1 MSTTIDNRVLEMRFD
16 NKQFEQ
22 GVSTTMS
29 TLDKL
34 KQKLNLTGASK
45 GLEDVGRAAKNVD
58 MSGLGRGVETVQ
70 AKFSALQVVGVTAL
84 TNITN
89 QAVNAGKRMVSA
101 LTIDPIKTGFQE
113 YETQIGAIQTIL
125 ANTQKEG
132 TNVER
137 VNKALDE
144 LNTYADK
151 TIYNFTEMTRNIG
164 TFTAAGVKLDTSVS
178 AIKGIANLAAISGST
193 SQQASSA
200 MYQLSQALAAGKVS
214 LMDWNSVV
222 NAGMGGQVFQD
233 ALVRTSELLGTGA
246 KGAIEMYG
254 SFRESLTKGEW
265 LTTEVLT
272 ETLNQLSGAYSKA
285 DLMAQGYTEEQANEI
300 VKLAETA
307 QAAATE
313 VKTFTQLWDTM
324 KEAAQSGWS
333 QTWRLIVGDFEEAK
347 QLFTGLSDFF
357 GGIIGRSADKRNKI
371 LEGALTGNPFTKIAE
386 KIKTVTSATEKLT
399 GATEKVK
406 NVTKDYGDVVSK
418 IIGGEFGD
426 GEARVKAVTEAGYDW
441 AHAQNLVN
449 EKLGDS
455 TRHATDYKESQEEL
469 AKSQEKA
476 NKAQKITIDDLVKMS
491 DAQLKSLGFTKE
503 EIKAFRE
510 LEEQSKKTGIP
521 LKDLVEDIDQLNGRT
536 LLLNSFKNA
545 GQGLV
550 AVFSSIGKAWKE
562 TFWGNMSE
570 EDIIAKK
577 AERLYDMIAALH
589 KFSLSLKVSDET
601 AAKITR
607 TFKGLFAIIDIL
619 TTITGGGLKMAFKVL
634 SKILGAF
641 DMDVLD
647 LTANIGD
654 AIVAFRD
661 FLFNNDLVNK
671 GFELLATAIV
681 NAAKGVKDFCNAF
694 KNLPMVQTFVSNVKS
709 VFEDIKN
716 IDLTE
721 VGRNIIE
728 GLQNGLSEG
737 VSNVFSKMIEIGQGI
752 IDAIKGILGIHSP
765 SRVMMAIGGFIIAGL
780 VLGLKMAF
788 PEVWDTIVQLGKD
801 FVQKCQDTFSEISW
815 DKILASGLAVSMVYF
830 IKQISDAIGG
840 IAHAFDSI
848 GSMFD
853 GVADILQSFD
863 KVLKGFSW
871 NLKAKA
877 MQKMAISIAILAASV
892 AVLSYIEPKKLWNA
906 VGVIA
911 ALSAILVAL
920 GVAMDKMTQAS
931 VKIDKGGASIEGM
944 KSGLIQI
951 GIALLLL
958 AATVKIVGSM
968 NPEAAKQGF
977 LGMAGMIL
985 AIVTVFTAFGAI
997 AKYGDTTNIDKL
1009 GGMILKI
1016 SLAMVLL
1023 VGVCK
1028 LVGKLSTDEMI
1039 KGAAFAGAFV
1049 VFVTLLSAASKFAGD
1064 QADKIG
1070 KMVFKLSLAMI
1081 LLVGFCKLAGG
1092 LSKDEMIKGA
1102 AFAGAFLIFVGSL
1115 VLITKMFPMAQ
1126 IQKISGMVFAITVS
1140 LMLMVG
1146 VCKLVGMLSPGEM
1159 IKGGIFATAFLGLI
1173 AILVKVCTIGSEQQ
1187 MAKVAASILAFS
1199 IAVGILAG
1207 VCMVMSLLSI
1217 EALAKGLTAV
1227 VLLGGIM
1234 TAMIWATRGANDVKA
1249 NIIAMTVAIGVLA
1262 ASVVIL
1268 SMIDPSKLAGA
1279 TAAMAIL
1286 MGMFALIA
1294 KSSSNITSS
1303 MATLIVMTAAIGL
1316 IGGVVY
1322 LLAKLPIESVLG
1334 AAVGLSALLLALSAS
1349 MTIISRMGTLSGQA
1363 IISIG
1368 AMTLVV
1374 GALALIVGLLSKF
1387 GNVNS
1392 YIPIAVSLSTLL
1404 LTLSACTA
1412 ILAVVGLGGPAAL
1425 IGIGS
1430 LMALIVS
1437 MGGLMI
1443 AIGALVTYVPQME
1456 TFINKALPI
1465 LNKIGQGIGEFIG
1478 GIVSGFASATLSI
1491 LPKFGMAL
1499 SAFMVGVTPFI
1510 RIASTVDSSV
1520 LTGVGYLSGA
1530 ILALTA
1536 ANLVSGIG
1544 QFLSFGQSF
1553 ADLGVQLSAF
1563 ITGAAPFLAMIRT
1576 VDPASVEAAN
1586 TLAKMIMTLTKA
1598 DLLQGITS
1606 FLTGGPDFSDFGA
1619 QLTAFG
1625 KAVVEFSN
1633 TISGGKIDPEAVN
1646 AAAEAGL
1653 AMAKVAKAIPK
1664 KDGFL
1669 QDIVGEADLEEFG
1682 SACEAF
1688 GYAIKRMSTAL
1699 TGTGGETIIN
1709 AETIDAVVKAGQG
1722 MSKIASA
1729 IPKKDGFLQDIVGE
1743 QDLEEF
1749 GLACEAFGYAIKRM
1763 SIALSGSNGEN
1774 TINNEAIEAAV
1785 KAGKGMTK
1793 LNEAIPKKDG
1803 WLQDIVGEQDLET
1816 FGSACEAFGKAIK
1829 TMSDSLGGADGASIN
1844 LEAIDAAISAGKK
1857 MTALANALPSEG
1869 LFDGKMNL
1877 TEFSDY
1883 IGDFGDAISDFGIK
1897 VAGINVDS
1905 IGVAISAANRIKNLI
1920 QSLVGLDTSGVAAFT
1935 GIGTGGFGADGAVSD
1950 IAKAIADFCSKTAGI
1965 DSGVLATSVSAAL
1978 KLKNL
1983 ISGLAGLDTSGIENF
1998 KIDKVGTAIS
2008 GYYNKVSAIE
2018 PGSLMASIA
2027 AAQKLKSF
2035 ISSLSGFDSSGVSAF
2050 KSALDQLSE
2059 VSIQKFVNSFKAA
2072 SSQLSTIGIGMINSL
2087 ANGMKQGMTRIPA
2100 ITTSIM
2106 NTTVAIF
2113 RSKSS
2118 ALTPAGRAMMNNLAI
2133 GLQSGKGKCISIT
2146 NGISASLVA
2155 SISAKS
2161 SSFKPAGVAMINGF
2175 AAGLASGRANCIS
2188 IVASLSTS
2196 ISSSIMSKVPLFRTS
2211 GFAMTNGLAQGL
2223 LSGKGRCIST
2233 INSMMVEMATII
2245 RSRQTLFRASGI
2257 QLSASLIQGITSKRG
2272 AVKSAVT
2279 SLVSGA
2285 ASGIRS
2291 HYGSFKSAGS
2301 YLGSG
2306 LVIGI
2311 NSKKTAAYNAGY
2323 ALGQAAV
2330 RGEKDGQKSNSPS
2343 KLTIQSGKW
2352 IGEGLIIGMDMMGR
2366 KVYNAGHTM
2375 GNTAATSM
2383 SQVIS
2388 RVSDMINSDIDV
2400 QPTIRPVVDLSD
2412 VKSGARSI
2420 NSMLNIGSR
2429 IGLSPNIDRV
2439 SSLMSRQNQN
2449 GGNGD
2454 VVSAI
2459 NKLGKRLGNV
2469 NSTTYNVNGV
2479 SVNNNSDVS
2488 SAIETLIRA
2497 AVIEGRA

>member
-45 GLEDVGRAAKNVD
+45 GLEDISKASKNVD

-70 AKFSALQVVGVTAL
+70 AKFSALQVAGVTAL
-84 TNITN
+84 VNITN

-132 TNVER
+132 TNVEI

-193 SQQASSA
+193 SQQASTA

-313 VKTFTQLWDTM
+313 VKTFTQLWDTL

-347 QLFTGLSDFF
+347 ELFSGLSDFF
-357 GGIIGRSADKRNKI
+357 GGIIGKSAERRNKI
-371 LEGALTGNPFTKIAE
+371 LEGALSGTPFTKIAD
-386 KIKTVTSATEKLT
+386 KIKSVTSATEKLT

-406 NVTKDYGDVVSK
+406 NITKDYGDVVSK
-418 IIGGEFGD
+418 IIGGEFGN
-426 GEARVKAVTEAGYDW
+426 GEARIKSLTEAGYDW

-455 TRHATDYKESQEEL
+455 TRHATDYKESQEEV

-503 EIKAFRE
+503 EVKAFRE

-521 LKDLVEDIDQLNGRT
+521 LKDLVEDIDLLNGRT

-562 TFWGNMSE
+562 TFWGDMSE
-570 EDIIAKK
+570 DDIIAQKVDS
-577 AERLYDMIAALH
+577 LYNMIAALH
-589 KFSLSLKVSDET
+589 KFSLNLKVSDET
-601 AAKITR
+601 AEKITR

-619 TTITGGGLKMAFKVL
+619 TTITGGGLKIAFKLL

-641 DMDVLD
+641 DMDILD
-647 LTANIGD
+647 LTANMGD

-681 NAAKGVKDFCNAF
+681 NAAKGIKDFCNAF

-815 DKILASGLAVSMVYF
+815 DKILASGLAVAMVYF
-830 IKQISDAIGG
+830 IKQISDAVGG

-848 GSMFD
+848 GNMFD
-853 GVADILQSFD
+853 GVADVLQSFD

-920 GVAMDKMTQAS
+920 GIAMDKMTQAS
-931 VKIDKGGASIEGM
+931 VKIDRGGASIDGM

-985 AIVTVFTAFGAI
+985 AIITLFTAFGAV

-1016 SLAMVLL
+1016 SLAMILL

-1092 LSKDEMIKGA
+1092 LSKDEMIKGT
-1102 AFAGAFLIFVGSL
+1102 AFAGAFLVFVGAL
-1115 VLITKMFPMAQ
+1115 VLISKMFPLAQ

-1146 VCKLVGMLSPGEM
+1146 VCKLVGLLSPGEM

-1199 IAVGILAG
+1199 VAVGILAA

-1249 NIIAMTVAIGVLA
+1249 NIIAMTVAIGVIA
-1262 ASVVIL
+1262 AAVVIL
-1268 SMIDPSKLAGA
+1268 SMIDPTKLAGA

-1286 MGMFALIA
+1286 MGMFALIV

-1303 MATLIVMTAAIGL
+1303 LSTLIVMTVAIGL

-1334 AAVGLSALLLALSAS
+1334 AAVGLSTLLLAISAS
-1349 MTIISRMGTLSGQA
+1349 MTVISKMGVLSGQA
-1363 IISIG
+1363 LVSIG
-1368 AMTLVV
+1368 AMTIVV

-1404 LTLSACTA
+1404 LVLSACTA
-1412 ILAVVGLGGPAAL
+1412 ILTVVGLGGPAAL

-1430 LMALIVS
+1430 LLALIVS
-1437 MGGLMI
+1437 MGGLMV

-1465 LNKIGQGIGEFIG
+1465 LNKIGQGIGEFLG
-1478 GIVSGFASATLSI
+1478 GIVAGFASAALSI

-1536 ANLVSGIG
+1536 ANLISGIG

-1553 ADLGVQLSAF
+1553 ADLGSQLSAF
-1563 ITGAAPFLAMIRT
+1563 IMGAAPFLAMIRT

-1606 FLTGGPDFSDFGA
+1606 FLTGGTDFSDFGS

-1633 TISGGKIDPEAVN
+1633 TISGGKIDPETVN

-1682 SACEAF
+1682 VACEAF

-1699 TGTGGETIIN
+1699 TGAGGETLIN
-1709 AETIDAVVKAGQG
+1709 PETIDSVVKAGQG
-1722 MSKIASA
+1722 MTKIASA

-1763 SIALSGSNGEN
+1763 STALSGSNGEN

-1785 KAGKGMTK
+1785 KAGQGMTK
-1793 LNEAIPKKDG
+1793 LNAAIPKKEG
-1803 WLQDIVGEQDLET
+1803 WLQDIVGEQDLAS
-1816 FGSACEAFGKAIK
+1816 FGAACEAFGAAIK
-1829 TMSDSLGGADGASIN
+1829 TMSDSLGGTDGTSIN

-1857 MTALANALPSEG
+1857 MTALANALPTEG

-1877 TEFSDY
+1877 TEFSNY
-1883 IGDFGDAISDFGIK
+1883 IGNFGTAISDFGTK
-1897 VAGINVDS
+1897 VANVNVDS
-1905 IGVAISAANRIKNLI
+1905 IGTAISAANRIKNLI

-1950 IAKAIADFCSKTAGI
+1950 IAKAIADFCNKTAGI
-1965 DSGVLATSVSAAL
+1965 DTGVLGTSVSAAL
-1978 KLKNL
+1978 KLKSL

-2008 GYYNKVSAIE
+2008 GYFNKVSGID
-2018 PGSLMASIA
+2018 PGVLSGSIS
-2027 AAQKLKSF
+2027 AAQKLKNF
-2035 ISSLSGFDSSGVSAF
+2035 ISSLSGFDASGVSSF
-2050 KSALDQLSE
+2050 KTAIDQLST
-2059 VSIQKFVNSFKAA
+2059 VSIQKFVNSFKA
-2072 SSQLSTIGIGMINSL
+2072 SSGQLSSVGANMINSL
-2087 ANGMKQGMTRIPA
+2087 ANGLKQGSSKIP
-2100 ITTSIM
+2100 SIAASVM

-2118 ALTPAGRAMMNNLAI
+2118 ALAPAGVAMMSGLAI
-2133 GLQSGKGKCISIT
+2133 GLQSGRGKCISVVS
-2146 NGISASLVA
+2146 GISTA
-2155 SISAKS
+2155 
-2161 SSFKPAGVAMINGF
+2161 
-2175 AAGLASGRANCIS
+2175 
-2188 IVASLSTS
+2188 
-2196 ISSSIMSKVPLFRTS
+2196 ISSSIKSKSSAFRSSGLAMMSGLSQGLTS
-2211 GFAMTNGLAQGL
+2211 GKA
-2223 LSGKGRCIST
+2223 KCIST
-2233 INSMMVEMATII
+2233 TNAILTELANIIKSKQPLFTKAGEQMTSAIAT
-2245 RSRQTLFRASGI
+2245 GI
-2257 QLSASLIQGITSKRG
+2257 KSKSST
-2272 AVKSAVT
+2272 VKSAASSV
-2279 SLVSGA
+2279 VSSA
-2285 ASGIRS
+2285 ASACGNKYSAFYNAGANISKGLAAGIRS
-2291 HYGSFKSAGS
+2291 GVSAAR
-2301 YLGSG
+2301 
-2306 LVIGI
+2306 
-2311 NSKKTAAYNAGY
+2311 TAARE
-2323 ALGQAAV
+2323 LAAAADEAA
-2330 RGEKDGQKSNSPS
+2330 RARLKINSPS
-2343 KLTIQSGKW
+2343 KVFRA
-2352 IGEGLIIGMDMMGR
+2352 IGAGIPEGMAQGVTRFGGMVKR
-2366 KVYNAGHTM
+2366 AV
-2375 GNTAATSM
+2375 TSM
-2383 SQVIS
+2383 STSAIGTTAKSIARIS
-2388 RVSDMINSDIDV
+2388 DLVNSNIDA

-2420 NSMLNIGSR
+2420 NGMLNIGSR
-2429 IGLSPNIDRV
+2429 IGVSANIDRV
-2439 SSLMSRQNQN
+2439 SSLMSKQNQN
-2449 GGNGD
+2449 GGNDD

-2459 NKLGKRLGNV
+2459 NKLGKRLGNT

-2479 SVNNNSDVS
+2479 NVNNNSDVS
-2488 SAIETLIRA
+2488 SAIETLIRY

>member
-45 GLEDVGRAAKNVD
+45 GLEDISRASKNVD

-70 AKFSALQVVGVTAL
+70 AKFSALQVAGVTAL
-84 TNITN
+84 VNITN

-101 LTIDPIKTGFQE
+101 LTIDPIKSGFQE

-132 TNVER
+132 TNVEI

-193 SQQASSA
+193 SQQASTA
-200 MYQLSQALAAGKVS
+200 MYQLSQALAAGRVS

-313 VKTFTQLWDTM
+313 VKTFTQLWDTL

-347 QLFTGLSDFF
+347 ELFSGLSDFF
-357 GGIIGRSADKRNKI
+357 GGIIGKSAERRNKI
-371 LEGALTGNPFTKIAE
+371 LEGALSGTPFTKIAD
-386 KIKTVTSATEKLT
+386 KIKSVTSATEKLT

-406 NVTKDYGDVVSK
+406 NITKDYGDVVSK
-418 IIGGEFGD
+418 IIGGEFGN
-426 GEARVKAVTEAGYDW
+426 GEARIKSLTEAGYDW

-455 TRHATDYKESQEEL
+455 TRHATDYKESQEEVN
-469 AKSQEKA
+469 KSQEKL
-476 NKAQKITIDDLVKMS
+476 NKSQKITIDDLVKMS

-503 EIKAFRE
+503 EVKAFRE

-521 LKDLVEDIDQLNGRT
+521 LKDLVEDIDLLNGRT

-562 TFWGNMSE
+562 TFWGDMSE
-570 EDIIAKK
+570 DDIIAQKVDS
-577 AERLYDMIAALH
+577 LYNMIAALH
-589 KFSLSLKVSDET
+589 KFSLNLKVSDET
-601 AAKITR
+601 AEKITR

-619 TTITGGGLKMAFKVL
+619 TTITGGGLKIAFKLL

-641 DMDVLD
+641 DMDILD
-647 LTANIGD
+647 LTANMGD

-681 NAAKGVKDFCNAF
+681 NAAKCIKDFCNAF

-728 GLQNGLSEG
+728 GLQNGLSDG
-737 VSNVFSKMIEIGQGI
+737 VSNVFSKMIEIGKGI

-815 DKILASGLAVSMVYF
+815 DKILASGLAVAMVYF
-830 IKQISDAIGG
+830 IKQISDAVGG

-853 GVADILQSFD
+853 GVADVLKGFD

-920 GVAMDKMTQAS
+920 GIAMDKMTQAS
-931 VKIDKGGASIEGM
+931 VKIDKGGASIDGM

-985 AIVTVFTAFGAI
+985 AIITLFTAFGAV

-1016 SLAMVLL
+1016 SLAMILL

-1039 KGAAFAGAFV
+1039 KGAAFAGAFI
-1049 VFVTLLSAASKFAGD
+1049 VFVTLLSVASKFAGD
-1064 QADKIG
+1064 QADEIG
-1070 KMVFKLSLAMI
+1070 KMVFKLSLSMI

-1102 AFAGAFLIFVGSL
+1102 AFAGAFLVFVGAL
-1115 VLITKMFPMAQ
+1115 VLISKMFPLAQ

-1146 VCKLVGMLSPGEM
+1146 VCKLVGLLSPGEM
-1159 IKGGIFATAFLGLI
+1159 IKGGIFAAAFLGLI

-1199 IAVGILAG
+1199 VAVGILAA

-1217 EALAKGLTAV
+1217 GALAKGLTAV

-1234 TAMIWATRGANDVKA
+1234 TAMIWATRGANDVKG
-1249 NIIAMTVAIGVLA
+1249 NIIAMSVAIGVLA
-1262 ASVVIL
+1262 AAVVIL
-1268 SMIDPSKLAGA
+1268 SMINPTKLAGA
-1279 TAAMAIL
+1279 TAAMTIL

-1303 MATLIVMTAAIGL
+1303 MATLIVMTVAIGL
-1316 IGGVVY
+1316 IGGIVY

-1334 AAVGLSALLLALSAS
+1334 AAVGLSALLLAISAS
-1349 MTIISRMGTLSGQA
+1349 MTVISNMGVLSDQA
-1363 IISIG
+1363 LVSIG
-1368 AMTLVV
+1368 AMTIVV

-1404 LTLSACTA
+1404 LALSACTA

-1430 LMALIVS
+1430 LLALIVS
-1437 MGGLMI
+1437 MGGLMV

-1465 LNKIGQGIGEFIG
+1465 LNKIGQGIGEFLG
-1478 GIVSGFASATLSI
+1478 GIVAGFASAALSI

-1553 ADLGVQLSAF
+1553 VDLGSQLSAF
-1563 ITGAAPFLAMIRT
+1563 IMGAAPFLAMIRT
-1576 VDPASVEAAN
+1576 IDPASVEAAN
-1586 TLAKMIMTLTKA
+1586 TLAKMIMTLTKT

-1606 FLTGGPDFSDFGA
+1606 FLTGGPDFSDFGS

-1682 SACEAF
+1682 VACEAF

-1699 TGTGGETIIN
+1699 TGAGGETLIN
-1709 AETIDAVVKAGQG
+1709 PETIDSVVKAGQG
-1722 MSKIASA
+1722 MTKIASA

-1763 SIALSGSNGEN
+1763 STALSGSNGEN

-1785 KAGKGMTK
+1785 KAGQGMTK
-1793 LNEAIPKKDG
+1793 LNGAIPKKEG
-1803 WLQDIVGEQDLET
+1803 WLQDIVGEQDLES
-1816 FGSACEAFGKAIK
+1816 FGAACEAFGSAIK
-1829 TMSDSLGGADGASIN
+1829 TMSDSLGGTDGISIN

-1883 IGDFGDAISDFGIK
+1883 IGDFGDAISDFGTK
-1897 VAGINVDS
+1897 VANVNVDS
-1905 IGVAISAANRIKNLI
+1905 IGTAISAANRIKNLI

-1950 IAKAIADFCSKTAGI
+1950 IAKAIADFCNKTAGI
-1965 DSGVLATSVSAAL
+1965 DTGVLGTSVSAAL
-1978 KLKNL
+1978 KLKSL

-2008 GYYNKVSAIE
+2008 GYFNKVSGID
-2018 PGSLMASIA
+2018 PGVLSGSIS
-2027 AAQKLKSF
+2027 AAQKLKNF
-2035 ISSLSGFDSSGVSAF
+2035 ISSLSGFDASGVSSF
-2050 KSALDQLSE
+2050 KTAIDQLST
-2059 VSIQKFVNSFKAA
+2059 VSIQKFVNSFKA
-2072 SSQLSTIGIGMINSL
+2072 SSGQLSSVGANMINSL
-2087 ANGMKQGMTRIPA
+2087 ANGLKQGSSKIP
-2100 ITTSIM
+2100 SIAASVM

-2118 ALTPAGRAMMNNLAI
+2118 ALAPAGVAMMNGLAI
-2133 GLQSGKGKCISIT
+2133 GLQSGKGECISVVS
-2146 NGISASLVA
+2146 GISTA
-2155 SISAKS
+2155 
-2161 SSFKPAGVAMINGF
+2161 
-2175 AAGLASGRANCIS
+2175 
-2188 IVASLSTS
+2188 
-2196 ISSSIMSKVPLFRTS
+2196 ISSSIKSKSSAFRSSGLAMMSGLSQGLTS
-2211 GFAMTNGLAQGL
+2211 GKA
-2223 LSGKGRCIST
+2223 KCIST
-2233 INSMMVEMATII
+2233 TNAILTELANIIKSKQPLFTKAGEQMTSAIAT
-2245 RSRQTLFRASGI
+2245 GI
-2257 QLSASLIQGITSKRG
+2257 KSKSST
-2272 AVKSAVT
+2272 VKSAASSV
-2279 SLVSGA
+2279 VSSA
-2285 ASGIRS
+2285 ASACGNKYSAFYNAGANISKGLAAGIRS
-2291 HYGSFKSAGS
+2291 GVSAAR
-2301 YLGSG
+2301 
-2306 LVIGI
+2306 
-2311 NSKKTAAYNAGY
+2311 TAARE
-2323 ALGQAAV
+2323 LAAAADEAA
-2330 RGEKDGQKSNSPS
+2330 RARLKINSPS
-2343 KLTIQSGKW
+2343 KVFRA
-2352 IGEGLIIGMDMMGR
+2352 IGAGIPEGMAQGVTRFGGMVKR
-2366 KVYNAGHTM
+2366 AV
-2375 GNTAATSM
+2375 TSM
-2383 SQVIS
+2383 STSAIGTTAKSIARIS
-2388 RVSDMINSDIDV
+2388 DLVNSDIDA

-2420 NSMLNIGSR
+2420 NGMLNIGSR
-2429 IGLSPNIDRV
+2429 IGVSANIDRV
-2439 SSLMSRQNQN
+2439 SSLMSKQNQN
-2449 GGNGD
+2449 GGNDD

-2459 NKLGKRLGNV
+2459 NKLGKRLGNT

-2479 SVNNNSDVS
+2479 NVNNNSDVS
-2488 SAIETLIRA
+2488 SAIETLIRY

>member
-45 GLEDVGRAAKNVD
+45 GLEDISRASKNVD

-84 TNITN
+84 ANITN

-101 LTIDPIKTGFQE
+101 LTIDPIKSGFQE
-113 YETQIGAIQTIL
+113 YETQLNSVQTIL
-125 ANTQKEG
+125 SNTMSEG
-132 TNVER
+132 TDVKK
-137 VNKALDE
+137 VNAALDE

-164 TFTAAGVKLDTSVS
+164 TFTAAGVKLDDSVA
-178 AIKGIANLAAISGST
+178 AIKGIANLAAISGSS
-193 SQQASSA
+193 SQQASTA

-222 NAGMGGQVFQD
+222 NAGMGGKIFQD
-233 ALVRTSELLGTGA
+233 ALIRTSELMGTGA
-246 KGAIEMYG
+246 QEAIKMHG
-254 SFRESLTKGEW
+254 TFRESLTSTGW
-265 LTTEVLT
+265 LTTDVLK
-272 ETLNQLSGAYSKA
+272 ETLKQISGAYTEAELIS
-285 DLMAQGYTEEQANEI
+285 QGYTESQAEDI
-300 VKLAETA
+300 IKLADQAMSAA
-307 QAAATE
+307 QD
-313 VKTFTQLWDTM
+313 VKTFTQMFDVL
-324 KEAAQSGWS
+324 KEAAQSGWA
-333 QTWRLIVGDFEEAK
+333 QTWRLIFGDFEEAK
-347 QLFTGLSDFF
+347 TFWTSVSNTLTDLIGKFSDF
-357 GGIIGRSADKRNKI
+357 RNKI
-371 LEGALTGNPFTKIAE
+371 LENALSKNLFSLKDPFE
-386 KIKTVTSATEKLT
+386 KIYNTFDKIINPAKKVNNTIGEVAKTFNDLDEIASKVIKGDFGNGQERFDKLT
-399 GATEKVK
+399 ESGQNWMKV
-406 NVTKDYGDVVSK
+406 
-418 IIGGEFGD
+418 
-426 GEARVKAVTEAGYDW
+426 
-441 AHAQNLVN
+441 QNKVN
-449 EKLGDS
+449 ETLGDS
-455 TRHATDYKESQEEL
+455 HRYTEEQIE
-469 AKSQEKA
+469 AQEKLIQKQSKATESTKDNSKA
-476 NKAQKITIDDLVKMS
+476 NEKNAASKFTLSEENKKMIK
-491 DAQLKSLGFTKE
+491 DMASLGDELEKSDKYTKDQVE
-503 EIKAFRE
+503 AFRE
-510 LEEQSKKTGIP
+510 LEQVASSLGVPIVDLIDNIENLTGRFF
-521 LKDLVEDIDQLNGRT
+521 LLNGIKNIGRAIAGT
-536 LLLNSFKNA
+536 FKAIGDGWVMAFGKFDRESAVEGIFNAVLSFSKLTA
-545 GQGLV
+545 SL
-550 AVFSSIGKAWKE
+550 IPTKE
-562 TFWGNMSE
+562 E
-570 EDIIAKK
+570 
-577 AERLYDMIAALH
+577 AEN
-589 KFSLSLKVSDET
+589 LS
-601 AAKITR
+601 R
-607 TFKGLFAIIDIL
+607 TFAGLFAIIDIL
-619 TTITGGGLKMAFKVL
+619 TTIVGGGFKIAFKLL

-641 DMDVLD
+641 DMNILD
-647 LTANIGD
+647 LTANMGD

-681 NAAKGVKDFCNAF
+681 NAAKGIKDFCNAF
-694 KNLPMVQTFVSNVKS
+694 KDLPMVQTFVSNVKS
-709 VFEDIKN
+709 VFEDIRN

-788 PEVWDTIVQLGKD
+788 PEVWDAIVQLGKD

-815 DKILASGLAVSMVYF
+815 DKILASGLAIAMVYF
-830 IKQISDAIGG
+830 IKQISDAVGG

-853 GVADILQSFD
+853 GVADVLKGFD

-906 VGVIA
+906 VGIIA

-920 GVAMDKMTQAS
+920 GIAMDKMTQAS
-931 VKIDKGGASIEGM
+931 VKIDKGGASIDGM

-977 LGMAGMIL
+977 LGMTGMIL
-985 AIVTVFTAFGAI
+985 AIITLFTAFGAV

-1016 SLAMVLL
+1016 SLAMILL

-1039 KGAAFAGAFV
+1039 KGAAFAGAFI
-1049 VFVTLLSAASKFAGD
+1049 VFVTLLSVASKFAGD
-1064 QADKIG
+1064 QADEIG
-1070 KMVFKLSLAMI
+1070 KMVFKLSLSMI

-1102 AFAGAFLIFVGSL
+1102 AFAGAFLVFVGAL
-1115 VLITKMFPMAQ
+1115 VLISKMFPLAQ

-1146 VCKLVGMLSPGEM
+1146 VCKLVGLLSPGEM
-1159 IKGGIFATAFLGLI
+1159 IKGGIFATVFLGLI

-1199 IAVGILAG
+1199 VAVGILAA

-1217 EALAKGLTAV
+1217 GALAKGLTAV

-1234 TAMIWATRGANDVKA
+1234 TAMIWATRGANDVKG

-1262 ASVVIL
+1262 AAVVIL
-1268 SMIDPSKLAGA
+1268 SMINPTKLAGA
-1279 TAAMAIL
+1279 TAAMTIL

-1303 MATLIVMTAAIGL
+1303 MATLIVMTVAIGL
-1316 IGGVVY
+1316 IGGIVY

-1334 AAVGLSALLLALSAS
+1334 AAVGLSALLLAISAS
-1349 MTIISRMGTLSGQA
+1349 MTVISKMGVLSGQA
-1363 IISIG
+1363 LVSIG
-1368 AMTLVV
+1368 AMTIVV

-1404 LTLSACTA
+1404 LALSACTA

-1430 LMALIVS
+1430 LLALIVS
-1437 MGGLMI
+1437 MGGLMV

-1465 LNKIGQGIGEFIG
+1465 LNKIGQGIGEFLG
-1478 GIVSGFASATLSI
+1478 GIVAGFASAALSI

-1536 ANLVSGIG
+1536 ANLISGIG

-1553 ADLGVQLSAF
+1553 VDLGSQLSAF
-1563 ITGAAPFLAMIRT
+1563 IMGAAPFLAMIRT
-1576 VDPASVEAAN
+1576 IDPASVEAAN

-1606 FLTGGPDFSDFGA
+1606 FLTGGPDFSDFGS

-1682 SACEAF
+1682 VACEAF

-1699 TGTGGETIIN
+1699 TGAGGETLIN
-1709 AETIDAVVKAGQG
+1709 PETIDSVVKAGQG
-1722 MSKIASA
+1722 MTKIASA

-1763 SIALSGSNGEN
+1763 STALSGSNGEN

-1785 KAGKGMTK
+1785 KAGQGMTK
-1793 LNEAIPKKDG
+1793 LNGAIPKKEG
-1803 WLQDIVGEQDLET
+1803 WLQDIVGEQDLES
-1816 FGSACEAFGKAIK
+1816 FGAACEAFGSAIK
-1829 TMSDSLGGADGASIN
+1829 TMSDSLGGTDGISIN

-1883 IGDFGDAISDFGIK
+1883 IGDFGDAISDFGTK
-1897 VAGINVDS
+1897 VANVNVDS
-1905 IGVAISAANRIKNLI
+1905 IGTAISAANRIKNLI

-1950 IAKAIADFCSKTAGI
+1950 IAKAIADFCNKTAGI
-1965 DSGVLATSVSAAL
+1965 DTGVLGTSVSAAL
-1978 KLKNL
+1978 KLKSL

-2008 GYYNKVSAIE
+2008 GYFNKVSGID
-2018 PGSLMASIA
+2018 PGVLSGSIS
-2027 AAQKLKSF
+2027 AAQKLKNF
-2035 ISSLSGFDSSGVSAF
+2035 ISSLSGFDASGVSSF
-2050 KSALDQLSE
+2050 KTAIDQLST
-2059 VSIQKFVNSFKAA
+2059 VSIQKFVNSFKA
-2072 SSQLSTIGIGMINSL
+2072 SSGQLSSVGANMINSL
-2087 ANGMKQGMTRIPA
+2087 ANGLKQGSSKIP
-2100 ITTSIM
+2100 SIAASVM

-2118 ALTPAGRAMMNNLAI
+2118 ALAPAGVAMMNGLAI
-2133 GLQSGKGKCISIT
+2133 GLQSGKGECISVVS
-2146 NGISASLVA
+2146 GISTA
-2155 SISAKS
+2155 
-2161 SSFKPAGVAMINGF
+2161 
-2175 AAGLASGRANCIS
+2175 
-2188 IVASLSTS
+2188 
-2196 ISSSIMSKVPLFRTS
+2196 ISSSIKSKSSAFRSSGLAMMSGLSQGLTS
-2211 GFAMTNGLAQGL
+2211 GKA
-2223 LSGKGRCIST
+2223 KCIST
-2233 INSMMVEMATII
+2233 TNAILTELANIIKSKQPLFTKAGEQMTSAIAT
-2245 RSRQTLFRASGI
+2245 GI
-2257 QLSASLIQGITSKRG
+2257 KSKSST
-2272 AVKSAVT
+2272 VKSAASSV
-2279 SLVSGA
+2279 VSSA
-2285 ASGIRS
+2285 ASACGNKYSAFYNAGANISKGLAAGIRS
-2291 HYGSFKSAGS
+2291 GVSAAR
-2301 YLGSG
+2301 
-2306 LVIGI
+2306 
-2311 NSKKTAAYNAGY
+2311 TAARE
-2323 ALGQAAV
+2323 LAAAADEAA
-2330 RGEKDGQKSNSPS
+2330 RARLKINSPS
-2343 KLTIQSGKW
+2343 KVFRA
-2352 IGEGLIIGMDMMGR
+2352 IGAGIPEGMAQGVTRFGGMVKR
-2366 KVYNAGHTM
+2366 AV
-2375 GNTAATSM
+2375 TSM
-2383 SQVIS
+2383 STSAIGTTAKSIARIS
-2388 RVSDMINSDIDV
+2388 DLVNSDIDA

-2420 NSMLNIGSR
+2420 NGMLNIGSR
-2429 IGLSPNIDRV
+2429 IGVSANIDRV
-2439 SSLMSRQNQN
+2439 SSLMSKQNQN
-2449 GGNGD
+2449 GGNDD

-2459 NKLGKRLGNV
+2459 NKLGKRLGNT

-2479 SVNNNSDVS
+2479 NVNNNSDVS
-2488 SAIETLIRA
+2488 SAIETLIRY

>member
-45 GLEDVGRAAKNVD
+45 GLEDISRASKNVD

-70 AKFSALQVVGVTAL
+70 AKFSALQVAGVTAL
-84 TNITN
+84 VNITN

-101 LTIDPIKTGFQE
+101 LTIDPIKSGFQE

-132 TNVER
+132 TNVEI

-164 TFTAAGVKLDTSVS
+164 AFTAAGVKLDTSVS

-193 SQQASSA
+193 SQQASTA
-200 MYQLSQALAAGKVS
+200 MYQLSQALAAGRVS

-313 VKTFTQLWDTM
+313 VKTFTQLWDTL

-347 QLFTGLSDFF
+347 ELFSGLSDFF
-357 GGIIGRSADKRNKI
+357 GGIIGKSAERRNKI
-371 LEGALTGNPFTKIAE
+371 LEGALSGTPFTKIAD
-386 KIKTVTSATEKLT
+386 KIKSVTSATEKLT

-406 NVTKDYGDVVSK
+406 NITKDYGDVVSK

-426 GEARVKAVTEAGYDW
+426 GEARFKALTEAGYDW

-455 TRHATDYKESQEEL
+455 TRHATDYKESQEEVN
-469 AKSQEKA
+469 KSQEKL
-476 NKAQKITIDDLVKMS
+476 NKSQKITIDDLVKMS

-503 EIKAFRE
+503 EVKAFRE

-521 LKDLVEDIDQLNGRT
+521 LKDLVEDIDLLNGRT

-562 TFWGNMSE
+562 TFWGDMSE
-570 EDIIAKK
+570 DDIIAQKVDS
-577 AERLYDMIAALH
+577 LYNMIAALH
-589 KFSLSLKVSDET
+589 KFSLNLKVSDET
-601 AAKITR
+601 AEKITR

-619 TTITGGGLKMAFKVL
+619 TTITGGGLKIAFKLL

-641 DMDVLD
+641 DMDILD
-647 LTANIGD
+647 LTANMGD

-681 NAAKGVKDFCNAF
+681 NAAKGIKDFCNAF

-728 GLQNGLSEG
+728 GLQNGLSDG
-737 VSNVFSKMIEIGQGI
+737 VSNVFSKMIEIGKGI

-788 PEVWDTIVQLGKD
+788 PEVWDAIVQLGKD
-801 FVQKCQDTFSEISW
+801 FVQKCQDTFTEISW
-815 DKILASGLAVSMVYF
+815 DKILASGLAIAIVYF
-830 IKQISDAIGG
+830 IKQISDAVGG

-848 GSMFD
+848 GNMFD
-853 GVADILQSFD
+853 GIADVLQSFD

-920 GVAMDKMTQAS
+920 GIAMDKMTQAS
-931 VKIDKGGASIEGM
+931 VKIDKGGASIDGM

-985 AIVTVFTAFGAI
+985 AIVSVFMAFGAI

-1102 AFAGAFLIFVGSL
+1102 AFAGAFLVFVGAL
-1115 VLITKMFPMAQ
+1115 VLISKMFPLAQ

-1146 VCKLVGMLSPGEM
+1146 VCKLVELLSPGEM

-1199 IAVGILAG
+1199 VAVGILAA

-1234 TAMIWATRGANDVKA
+1234 TAMTWATRGANDVKG
-1249 NIIAMTVAIGVLA
+1249 NIIAMTVAIGVIA
-1262 ASVVIL
+1262 AAVVIL
-1268 SMIDPSKLAGA
+1268 SMIDPTKLAGA

-1286 MGMFALIA
+1286 MGMFALIV

-1303 MATLIVMTAAIGL
+1303 LSTLIVMTVAIGL
-1316 IGGVVY
+1316 IGGIVY

-1334 AAVGLSALLLALSAS
+1334 AAVGLSALLLAISAS
-1349 MTIISRMGTLSGQA
+1349 MTVISKMGVLSGQA
-1363 IISIG
+1363 LVSIG
-1368 AMTLVV
+1368 AMTIVV

-1404 LTLSACTA
+1404 LALSACTA

-1430 LMALIVS
+1430 LLALIVS
-1437 MGGLMI
+1437 MGGLMV
-1443 AIGALVTYVPQME
+1443 AIGALVDQVPKVE
-1456 TFINKALPI
+1456 TFIDKALPI
-1465 LNKIGQGIGEFIG
+1465 LGKLGQGIGSFIG
-1478 GIVSGFASATLSI
+1478 GIGEGLSDSMVNIGQDIADFMGKLAIASQNASGIKGESFDGVKKLIEVMGEIALTTVGTSVSDIFTLGGTSMEKFQTDAVAFFNAMKEISTVANGVAIDETSFNAVVSAAQKLADLQSSLEPIGGLMSWFKGRDDLASFGENVGQFFTSIKTAFASLEGITINTESLNAVIDGSTKLAILQSSLEPIGGVISWFKGRDDLATFGTNVGQFFISMKTAFTSLNGITINSEALTSVIDATTRLATLQSSLENI
-1491 LPKFGMAL
+1491 GGVISWFTGRNDLGTFGEK
-1499 SAFMVGVTPFI
+1499 
-1510 RIASTVDSSV
+1510 
-1520 LTGVGYLSGA
+1520 
-1530 ILALTA
+1530 
-1536 ANLVSGIG
+1536 IG
-1544 QFLSFGQSF
+1544 QF
-1553 ADLGVQLSAF
+1553 AE
-1563 ITGAAPFLAMIRT
+1563 AMG
-1576 VDPASVEAAN
+1576 
-1586 TLAKMIMTLTKA
+1586 TLKEKMGEN
-1598 DLLQGITS
+1598 GIS
-1606 FLTGGPDFSDFGA
+1606 E
-1619 QLTAFG
+1619 
-1625 KAVVEFSN
+1625 AVVTEV
-1633 TISGGKIDPEAVN
+1633 TN
-1646 AAAEAGL
+1646 AGN
-1653 AMAKVAKAIPK
+1653 
-1664 KDGFL
+1664 
-1669 QDIVGEADLEEFG
+1669 
-1682 SACEAF
+1682 
-1688 GYAIKRMSTAL
+1688 AL
-1699 TGTGGETIIN
+1699 
-1709 AETIDAVVKAGQG
+1709 
-1722 MSKIASA
+1722 
-1729 IPKKDGFLQDIVGE
+1729 
-1743 QDLEEF
+1743 
-1749 GLACEAFGYAIKRM
+1749 
-1763 SIALSGSNGEN
+1763 IALSNSLPE
-1774 TINNEAIEAAV
+1774 E
-1785 KAGKGMTK
+1785 
-1793 LNEAIPKKDG
+1793 G
-1803 WLQDIVGEQDLET
+1803 W
-1816 FGSACEAFGKAIK
+1816 
-1829 TMSDSLGGADGASIN
+1829 
-1844 LEAIDAAISAGKK
+1844 
-1857 MTALANALPSEG
+1857 
-1869 LFDGKMNL
+1869 FDGKMNL
-1877 TEFSDY
+1877 TEFSTY
-1883 IGDFGDAISDFGIK
+1883 IKNFATAIKDFSDK
-1897 VAGINVDS
+1897 VADIDS
-1905 IGVAISAANRIKNLI
+1905 SNIDMAITAANKIKNLI

-1950 IAKAIADFCSKTAGI
+1950 IAKSIADFCNKTAGI
-1965 DSGVLATSVSAAL
+1965 DAGVLGTSVSAAL
-1978 KLKNL
+1978 KLKSL

-2008 GYYNKVSAIE
+2008 GYFNKVAGIDTGKLS
-2018 PGSLMASIA
+2018 SSIL
-2027 AAQKLKSF
+2027 AAQKLKNF
-2035 ISSLSGFDSSGVSAF
+2035 ISSLSGFDSSGVSSF
-2050 KSALDQLSE
+2050 KSALDQLAT
-2059 VSIQKFVNSFKAA
+2059 VNIQKFVNSFKA
-2072 SSQLSTIGIGMINSL
+2072 SSIQLSVVGANMINSI
-2087 ANGMKQGMTRIPA
+2087 ANGMKQGSSKIP
-2100 ITTSIM
+2100 SIAASVM

-2113 RSKSS
+2113 KSKSS
-2118 ALTPAGRAMMNNLAI
+2118 ALAQAGVAMMNGLAI
-2133 GLQSGKGKCISIT
+2133 GLQSGKGKCISVVSGVST
-2146 NGISASLVA
+2146 AIS
-2155 SISAKS
+2155 SAIKSKS
-2161 SSFKPAGVAMINGF
+2161 SAFRDS
-2175 AAGLASGRANCIS
+2175 GLAMMSG
-2188 IVASLSTS
+2188 LSQG
-2196 ISSSIMSKVPLFRTS
+2196 LTS
-2211 GFAMTNGLAQGL
+2211 GKA
-2223 LSGKGRCIST
+2223 KCIST
-2233 INSMMVEMATII
+2233 TNAILTELANII
-2245 RSRQTLFRASGI
+2245 KSKQPLFTKAGE
-2257 QLSASLIQGITSKRG
+2257 QITSAIATGIKSKSST
-2272 AVKSAVT
+2272 VKSAASSV
-2279 SLVSGA
+2279 VSSA
-2285 ASGIRS
+2285 ASACGNKYSAFYNAGANISKGLAAGIRS
-2291 HYGSFKSAGS
+2291 GVSAAR
-2301 YLGSG
+2301 
-2306 LVIGI
+2306 
-2311 NSKKTAAYNAGY
+2311 TAARE
-2323 ALGQAAV
+2323 LAAAADEAA
-2330 RGEKDGQKSNSPS
+2330 RARLKINSPS
-2343 KLTIQSGKW
+2343 KVFRA
-2352 IGEGLIIGMDMMGR
+2352 IGAGIPEGMAQGVTRFGGMVKR
-2366 KVYNAGHTM
+2366 AV
-2375 GNTAATSM
+2375 TSM
-2383 SQVIS
+2383 STSAIGTTAKSIARIS
-2388 RVSDMINSDIDV
+2388 DLVNSNIDA

-2420 NSMLNIGSR
+2420 NGMLNIGSR
-2429 IGLSPNIDRV
+2429 IGVSANIDRV
-2439 SSLMSRQNQN
+2439 SSLMSKQNQN
-2449 GGNGD
+2449 GGNDD

-2459 NKLGKRLGNV
+2459 NKLGKRLGNT

-2479 SVNNNSDVS
+2479 NVNNNSDVS
-2488 SAIETLIRA
+2488 SAIETLIRY